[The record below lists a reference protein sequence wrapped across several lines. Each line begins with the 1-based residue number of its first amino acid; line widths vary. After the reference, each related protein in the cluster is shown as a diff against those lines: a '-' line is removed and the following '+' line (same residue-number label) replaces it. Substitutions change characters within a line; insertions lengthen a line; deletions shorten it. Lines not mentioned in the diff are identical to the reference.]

1 MRYTEYH
8 AGVPVIR
15 DKELL
20 PGAMKKLA
28 KLEDL
33 ENIPEIICDEYCKYP
48 FVCSGQET
56 LDHICGEC
64 RLKELFEALDEGGEI
79 CIQEQI

>member
-15 DKELL
+15 DKGLL
-20 PGAMKKLA
+20 PEAMKKLA

-33 ENIPEIICDEYCKYP
+33 EGIQETICDEYCQYP
-48 FVCSGQET
+48 CRCPNQKT
-56 LDHICGEC
+56 LDRICGEC
-64 RLKELFEALDEGGEI
+64 RLKELFEALS
-79 CIQEQI
+79 

>member
-33 ENIPEIICDEYCKYP
+33 ENIPELICDEYCQYP
-48 FVCSGQET
+48 CKCPNQET
-56 LDHICGEC
+56 LDRICEEC
-64 RLKELFEALDEGGEI
+64 GLKELFDALG
-79 CIQEQI
+79 

>member
-1 MRYTEYH
+1 MVYTDEGRNVEMRYTEYH
-8 AGVPVIR
+8 ADVPVIR

-20 PGAMKKLA
+20 AGAMKKLA

-48 FVCSGQET
+48 CRCLNQKT
-56 LDHICGEC
+56 LDRICEEC
-64 RLKELFEALDEGGEI
+64 RLKELFEALS
-79 CIQEQI
+79 